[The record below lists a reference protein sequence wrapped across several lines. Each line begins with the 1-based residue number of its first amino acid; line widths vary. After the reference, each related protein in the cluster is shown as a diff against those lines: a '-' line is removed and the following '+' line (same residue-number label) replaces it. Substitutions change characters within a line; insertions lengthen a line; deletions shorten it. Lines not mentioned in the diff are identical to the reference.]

1 MSRRSPLVPWQAK
14 FAALALIWGASFL
27 LIKIGLSVLA
37 PVQVATLRI
46 LTGTATVLVLAAMT
60 GTRLPR
66 DPRVW
71 KHLAVTGFLLC
82 ALPFTLFPLGEE
94 RVSSALAGI
103 GNATTPMAAVLF
115 TLLMIPADRLPARK
129 IGAVAVGF
137 VGVVVITQPWQSAGR
152 PDVLGF
158 TMTLVAGASYGLGW
172 TYLRRFLRGEDLG
185 GLSLPAGQLV
195 MASAQMLVIV
205 ALWWLFLRSTVPA
218 PWSTH
223 APADGSVLPGVL
235 SVLVLGA
242 VGTGLAFALQF
253 DVVRAVGAGR
263 HHGDLRHPGGRRPA
277 RCPAAARAP
286 GVAPGAR
293 CRDRP
298 RRSGGDR
305 PSRPAPGGRAHR
317 HTGGVRRAGL
327 RPQPASADLLR
338 YWSNGVFQSVHPLPG
353 SVPRLAPVTTTG
365 PRPWRRRRATARS
378 LAGHRPVSGRCGRM
392 GG

>member
-1 MSRRSPLVPWQAK
+1 LSRRSPLVPWQAK

-253 DVVRAVGAGR
+253 DVVRAVGAQVGTTVTYVIPVVAVLLGVLLLHER
-263 HHGDLRHPGGRRPA
+263 LEGPQVLGAAIVLAAAVVTGLPDRRPA
-277 RCPAAARAP
+277 AEPTGIPA
-286 GVAPGAR
+286 G
-293 CRDRP
+293 
-298 RRSGGDR
+298 SGER
-305 PSRPAPGGRAHR
+305 
-317 HTGGVRRAGL
+317 V
-327 RPQPASADLLR
+327 
-338 YWSNGVFQSVHPLPG
+338 
-353 SVPRLAPVTTTG
+353 
-365 PRPWRRRRATARS
+365 
-378 LAGHRPVSGRCGRM
+378 
-392 GG
+392 